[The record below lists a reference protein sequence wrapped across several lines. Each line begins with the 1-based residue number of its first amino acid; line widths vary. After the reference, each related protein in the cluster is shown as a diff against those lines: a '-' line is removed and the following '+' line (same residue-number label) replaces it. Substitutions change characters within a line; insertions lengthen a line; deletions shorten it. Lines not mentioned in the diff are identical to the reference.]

1 MDLVLLKLLNGVTA
15 GVIYAMISFG
25 LSIILG
31 MLNIPNFAHGAF
43 FALGAYVG
51 FFVYTETGS
60 FVLGLVIAPLVVAII
75 GILLERIM
83 IKRLYGK
90 DPDLS
95 YQLLLLFAFATV
107 LQEVIILI
115 WGGVPKSVMA
125 PNVFLGAL
133 PIGPIFYPKYRLFVL
148 GFSVVVIVLV
158 VLLIERTRLGAIIRA
173 TIEKPNMVM
182 MVGIDVRYVYALTFG
197 LGTAMAA
204 LAGMLN
210 LPLRGVHPFM
220 GMDILPIAFVVVVL
234 GGLGNLYGVI
244 FAGLLIGIVQEF
256 ATLIDPIGSW
266 AAGYAL
272 MGIILLFRPK
282 GLFGTR

>member
-1 MDLVLLKLLNGVTA
+1 MDLVFLKLLNGVTT
-15 GVIYAMISFG
+15 GVIYAMTTFG

-31 MLNIPNFAHGAF
+31 MLNIPNFAHGVF
-43 FALGAYVG
+43 FAAGAYVC
-51 FFVYTETGS
+51 FTVYTETSSLLLS
-60 FVLGLVIAPLVVAII
+60 FIVAPVSVAIL
-75 GILLERIM
+75 GILLERIF
-83 IKRLYGK
+83 IKRLYGR

-125 PNVFLGAL
+125 PNLFLGAL
-133 PIGPIFYPKYRLFVL
+133 SIGPIFYPKYRLFVL
-148 GFSVVVIVLV
+148 GLSAVTIVLV
-158 VLLIERTRLGAIIRA
+158 VLLIEKTRLGAVIRA
-173 TIEKPNMVM
+173 TIDKPNMVM
-182 MVGIDVRYVYALTFG
+182 MVGIDVRYVYALSFG

-204 LAGMLN
+204 FGGALS

-244 FAGLLIGIVQEF
+244 FAGLLIGVAQEF

-266 AAGYAL
+266 AAGYVL

-282 GLFGTR
+282 GLLGTR